1 MLKIMNIVV
10 KCIIYGLFLMMIFS
24 NVSYANELEKHKI
37 NSFLPDTKQQT
48 ETFPDF
54 INKFVTAIDNNNW
67 QALSKIT
74 KFPFTFRGQL
84 DFEGGVKV
92 SEAEF
97 IKIFP
102 KFLELE
108 AFTEIDGENISTTY
122 RVLSKIPVDTSKDI
136 KGNRA
141 EINDFVFAKYGNHWQ
156 FIQVYTDLSN
166 ISLIKE

>member
-1 MLKIMNIVV
+1 MLKMINIVV
-10 KCIIYGLFLMMIFS
+10 NRIAYVFFLMIIFS
-24 NVSYANELEKHKI
+24 NVSCANELEKNKI
-37 NSFLPDTKQQT
+37 NSLLPDIKQQT
-48 ETFPDF
+48 ETLPDF
-54 INKFVTAIDNNNW
+54 INEFVTAIAKNNW

-74 KFPFTFRGQL
+74 KFPFSFRGQL

-92 SEAEF
+92 SKDGF

-108 AFTEIDGENISTTY
+108 AFTVIDGENISTTY
-122 RVLSKIPVDTSKDI
+122 RVLSKIPMDTSKDI

-141 EINDFVFAKYGNHWQ
+141 EINDFVFEKYGNHWQ

-166 ISLIKE
+166 ISLINE